1 MNEEYAALQ
10 TIALTPPENTRDLV
24 NLKKYIAEVKNDVI
38 PEMEERVKVVLSY
51 ELFLSDY
58 TLLTGVELK
67 QNGKTFQWVEL
78 INVVFAENTKMIEQ
92 KTLQLQ
98 DLLLNR
104 ISKFK
109 IKLENYQNQVAEFKQ
124 FGNVEMLP
132 MYLNKAKT
140 LYDKLANALNKIDG
154 FNEEEKHFGWKES
167 SYPLRRTV
175 GSIIICLK
183 IVLYNCFSF
192 RLQTLW
198 LRIKNFMIIV
208 LSF

>member
-10 TIALTPPENTRDLV
+10 AIALTPPENTRDLV

-78 INVVFAENTKMIEQ
+78 INFVFAENTKMIEQ

-109 IKLENYQNQVAEFKQ
+109 IELENYQNQVAEFKQ

-132 MYLNKAKT
+132 MYLDKAKH
-140 LYDKLANALNKIDG
+140 LDDKLANALNTIDG

-175 GSIIICLK
+175 GYMIIHLE
-183 IVLYNCFSF
+183 IVLHFF
-192 RLQTLW
+192 
-198 LRIKNFMIIV
+198 F
-208 LSF
+208 F